1 MVLNG
6 AGSVKGGTGWYLVVQ
21 CPVSVW
27 DDTGWHLVVLGKYNM
42 VLLGIKFT
50 GLVRGFSACIY

>member
-27 DDTGWHLVVLGKYNM
+27 DDTGWHLVVLGEY
-42 VLLGIKFT
+42 GAE
-50 GLVRGFSACIY
+50 LVNT